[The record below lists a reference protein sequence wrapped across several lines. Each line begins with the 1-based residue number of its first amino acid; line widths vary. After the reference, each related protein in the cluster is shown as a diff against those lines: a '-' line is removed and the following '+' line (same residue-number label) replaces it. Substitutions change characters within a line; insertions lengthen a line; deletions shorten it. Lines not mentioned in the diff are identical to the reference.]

1 MAVILETKNHK
12 AQCIRRIIKL
22 HS

>member
-1 MAVILETKNHK
+1 MAVILETKNHR